1 MSVINVGDKVRCV
14 GSCPPYFAK
23 GDVGVVV
30 QISHESR
37 VWYKINF
44 SGFGNKVV
52 HGDGLWEAQAYELVL
67 VPKTAVVVPAQGH
80 SGVHE
85 GLQNHSVGATYP
97 LAVVTYGHD
106 PAIHVIENL
115 KTGEVACDT
124 SGVVIQ
130 TTNARFIFE
139 ELRWLIDH
147 PNRQIN
153 WVKGRPK
160 NAGGSLVLVKPLEQ
174 KDKKHE
180 LFLALTNEAL
190 RIGRD
195 LTPFEAYQVAC
206 DFDNR

>member
-1 MSVINVGDKVRCV
+1 MSVFKVGDLVRPNGGCR
-14 GSCPPYFAK
+14 PYFEA
-23 GDVGVVV
+23 GYVGRVVYIEYLYGKPNWLCIDLNRPG
-30 QISHESR
+30 QR
-37 VWYKINF
+37 T
-44 SGFGNKVV
+44 
-52 HGDGLWEAQAYELVL
+52 HGDGRWFEQPESVTLVNEQAEH
-67 VPKTAVVVPAQGH
+67 KSGH
-80 SGVHE
+80 SGVHD
-85 GLQNHSVGATYP
+85 GLQQHSVGATYP

-115 KTGEVACDT
+115 KTGEVACYT

-160 NAGGSLVLVKPLEQ
+160 NVGGLLVLVKPLEQ